1 MRIKGRARLITMSDI
16 RDFQDLKVWQKAIQ
30 LARGV
35 YDVTKRFPAQERFGL
50 TNQIRRAAVS
60 VSSNIAEGHARQ
72 GREFAHY
79 LSIARGSLAESQSQ
93 LLLAVEL
100 NFVAKA
106 QISPLLELITELLRM
121 IASFASKLK

>member
-1 MRIKGRARLITMSDI
+1 MSDI